1 MQFLRSLKS
10 VLTKENAI
18 AAVTWL
24 VRILVGVLFIYSG
37 FVKGIDPWGTIY
49 KFEEYLAAMGL
60 PNYEALTLVAV
71 FTLFSYEFL
80 VGVFILFGCYRRSAP
95 VMAILFMAVML
106 PITLWIALK
115 NPVSDCGCFG
125 DALTLSNWT
134 TFWKNVVLV
143 ILIVWLLIY
152 NRRSRALINPAFQ
165 WISFLGTFLFIALIG
180 AQGYWR
186 QPFIDFRAYK
196 VGTEL
201 TSLTENSTDP
211 TSFIFIYEKDGVTKE
226 FTEDDELPYEEEG
239 WTFKER
245 RDIFPEYN
253 DRNTEKERNFHLW
266 DVNGEEDVTSDVIL
280 TQGNQII
287 LTIPDLSKVTTALTW
302 KINSLQDWCEQHDID
317 ILAAVSGSA
326 EEIGIWSDLS
336 MPEYPIYTADDT
348 VIKELVRGNPGIVFL
363 RDGKIVWKSTLDA
376 LDADDFMS
384 DRIGDDPMS
393 FSYDADTVLHRYIL
407 IYAVFLVIL
416 IAMSFTSRIIRK
428 YGK

>member
-1 MQFLRSLKS
+1 
-10 VLTKENAI
+10 
-18 AAVTWL
+18 
-24 VRILVGVLFIYSG
+24 
-37 FVKGIDPWGTIY
+37 
-49 KFEEYLAAMGL
+49 
-60 PNYEALTLVAV
+60 
-71 FTLFSYEFL
+71 
-80 VGVFILFGCYRRSAP
+80 
-95 VMAILFMAVML
+95 
-106 PITLWIALK
+106 
-115 NPVSDCGCFG
+115 
-125 DALTLSNWT
+125 
-134 TFWKNVVLV
+134 
-143 ILIVWLLIY
+143 
-152 NRRSRALINPAFQ
+152 
-165 WISFLGTFLFIALIG
+165 
-180 AQGYWR
+180 
-186 QPFIDFRAYK
+186 
-196 VGTEL
+196 L